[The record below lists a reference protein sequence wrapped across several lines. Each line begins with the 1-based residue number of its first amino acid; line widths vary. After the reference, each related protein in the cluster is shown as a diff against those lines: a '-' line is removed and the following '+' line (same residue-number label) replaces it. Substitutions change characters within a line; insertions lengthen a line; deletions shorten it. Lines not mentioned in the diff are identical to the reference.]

1 MLNIH
6 SNLITIPAMF
16 RTFVIAATHMRFN
29 TFIIGLLCLLGA
41 AHGETIPL
49 FAAAGVKAPAQDI
62 IAAFEQRTGHSVTRV
77 YDTAGAAEERFV
89 AAGKGG
95 LLITTEVRI
104 LKSSVGE
111 PGALRDGMPRRVG
124 DTLAGVAM
132 SPSFATAQPAMAMP
146 SAIDT
151 PQGLKSVLLAAR
163 RIAFSDP
170 ARGATVGTHFINIID
185 KLGIRQEV
193 LAKAI
198 TAKDGIETMRLVANG
213 EVDLGITQ
221 VSEIV
226 QSNPKLLLG
235 SFPLELDLA
244 TRYNSWHASGAST
257 AVKALADA
265 FSSEAGRAS
274 LARNGLRL
282 PE

>member
-1 MLNIH
+1 MLYIH
-6 SNLITIPAMF
+6 IQTKSHPVMLRIFITFTAK
-16 RTFVIAATHMRFN
+16 MRFA
-29 TFIIGLLCLLGA
+29 TLIIGVFCVLGS
-41 AHGETIPL
+41 AHGETISL
-49 FAAAGVKAPAQDI
+49 FAAAGVKSPAQEI
-62 IAAFEQRTGHSVTRV
+62 ITAFEQRTGHTVKRV
-77 YDTAGAAEERFV
+77 FDTAGSAEDQFV
-89 AAGKGG
+89 AAGKLGV
-95 LLITTEVRI
+95 LITTEVRI

-111 PGALRDGMPRRVG
+111 PGMLRDGVSRPVG
-124 DTLAGVAM
+124 DTLAGVAI
-132 SPSFATAQPAMAMP
+132 SPNFASSQPAFATP

-213 EVDLGITQ
+213 DVDLGITQ

-235 SFPLELDLA
+235 PFPREMELA
-244 TRYNSWHASGAST
+244 TRYNSWHAIGAGT
-257 AVKALADA
+257 AIKALADT
-265 FSSEAGRAS
+265 FSSETGRAS

>member
-1 MLNIH
+1 MLG
-6 SNLITIPAMF
+6 
-16 RTFVIAATHMRFN
+16 V
-29 TFIIGLLCLLGA
+29 
-41 AHGETIPL
+41 AHGETIFL
-49 FAAAGVKAPAQDI
+49 YAAAGVKAPAQEI
-62 IAAFEQRTGHSVTRV
+62 IAAFEQRTSHSVTRV

-89 AAGKGG
+89 AAGKDG

-111 PGALRDGMPRRVG
+111 PGMLRDGVSRRVG
-124 DTLAGVAM
+124 DTLAGVAI
-132 SPSFATAQPAMAMP
+132 SPSFARSQPVLAMS
-146 SAIDT
+146 SAIGT
-151 PQGLKSVLLAAR
+151 PHGLKSVLLAAR

-170 ARGATVGTHFINIID
+170 ARGATVGTHFTSIID

-198 TAKDGIETMRLVANG
+198 TAKDGIETMRLVASD

-235 SFPLELDLA
+235 AFPKELELA
-244 TRYNSWHASGAST
+244 TRYNSWYASGASA

-265 FSSEAGRAS
+265 FSNEAGNAS

>member
-1 MLNIH
+1 MLG
-6 SNLITIPAMF
+6 
-16 RTFVIAATHMRFN
+16 V
-29 TFIIGLLCLLGA
+29 
-41 AHGETIPL
+41 AHGETITL
-49 FAAAGVKAPAQDI
+49 FAAAGVKVPAQDI
-62 IAAFEQRTGHSVTRV
+62 IADFEQQTGHSVTRL

-95 LLITTEVRI
+95 VLITTEVRI
-104 LKSSVGE
+104 LKASAVE
-111 PGALRDGMPRRVG
+111 LNTLRDGVSRRVG

-132 SPSFATAQPAMAMP
+132 SASFATSQPAFATP

-151 PQGLKSVLLAAR
+151 PQGLKSALLAAR

-170 ARGATVGTHFINIID
+170 ARGATVGPHFISIID

-198 TAKDGIETMRLVANG
+198 TVKDGIETMRLVAAG

-235 SFPLELDLA
+235 PFPKELELA
-244 TRYNSWHASGAST
+244 TRYSSWHASCASS

-265 FSSEAGRAS
+265 FNSEAGRTS
-274 LARNGLRL
+274 LSRNGLRL
-282 PE
+282 P